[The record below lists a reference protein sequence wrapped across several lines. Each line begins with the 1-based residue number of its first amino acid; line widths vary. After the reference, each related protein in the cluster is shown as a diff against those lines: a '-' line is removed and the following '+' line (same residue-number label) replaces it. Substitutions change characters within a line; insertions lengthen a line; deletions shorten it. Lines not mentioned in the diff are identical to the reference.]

1 MGTRELKFRA
11 WRHNQIWY
19 SDFIIT
25 YRGKINWWNSDIGD
39 YSPILFN
46 KGEGIMQFTG
56 LKDKNG
62 KEIYEGDIIKPED
75 WEGRVLE
82 VIFING
88 TWELQL
94 IQGKRKRQRGGWML
108 ANFILDSKVIG
119 NKFENPELLK

>member
-1 MGTRELKFRA
+1 MREIKFRA